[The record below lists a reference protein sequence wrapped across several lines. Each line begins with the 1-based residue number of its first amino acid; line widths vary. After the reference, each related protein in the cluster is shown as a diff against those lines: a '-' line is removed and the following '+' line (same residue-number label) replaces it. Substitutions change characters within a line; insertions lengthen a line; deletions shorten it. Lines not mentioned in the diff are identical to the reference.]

1 MVKRNLRGAAM
12 RDLFA
17 GVGFGTGLTLAAP
30 VLLFAGEPL
39 PVPVPPSSAGCQEVS
54 HPQGCTSY
62 VAGAPAANPFTPQLP
77 LPLGQASQHPDG
89 AVHSAQAEIAAA
101 NLAEFGEG
109 YVAEFGRSPQ
119 HASLQ
124 PLQPTLPVAYG
135 APASGSATPSM
146 PSVPC
151 GFSPEGSPAFPQMG
165 AQGMPAHP
173 AQAAQEMQPAS
184 YRSGA
189 ASQAL

>member
-17 GVGFGTGLTLAAP
+17 GVGFRTGLTLAAP

-39 PVPVPPSSAGCQEVS
+39 PVPVPPSSAGCREVS

-77 LPLGQASQHPDG
+77 LPLGPSQHPDG
-89 AVHSAQAEIAAA
+89 AHSAQAEIAAA

-109 YVAEFGRSPQ
+109 RSPQ

-124 PLQPTLPVAYG
+124 PLQPLPVAYG
-135 APASGSATPSM
+135 GPASGSATPSM

-151 GFSPEGSPAFPQMG
+151 GFSPEGSPGFPQMG
-165 AQGMPAHP
+165 NQGMPGHP
-173 AQAAQEMQPAS
+173 AQAAQAAQEMQPAS